1 MKITI
6 SDTLFKQIVTAEKR
20 KEISWLLEMTKTN
33 SWWSTQVGMKHL
45 AQYCP
50 SYLRVIGII
59 LNNIPLAILAMA
71 VYFFFTKEFAFGAF
85 SLLVIIPLLYIVPKS
100 ACRVVRI
107 FARRNKMFFVEL
119 YASGVLH
126 IYSMKKKEG
135 FSYPRLLEDA
145 L

>member
-6 SDTLFKQIVTAEKR
+6 SDTLFEQIVTAEKR
-20 KEISWLLEMTKTN
+20 KEISWLLDMNRAN
-33 SWWSTQVGMKHL
+33 SWWSTQRGMKHL

-50 SYLRVIGII
+50 SYVRVVGII
-59 LNNIPLAILAMA
+59 LNNIPLAILVMA
-71 VYFFFTKEFAFGAF
+71 VYFFFTKEFGFGGF
-85 SLLVIIPLLYIVPKS
+85 SLLTIIPLLYIVPKS

-107 FARRNKMFFVEL
+107 FARRNKMFFIEL

-126 IYSMKKKEG
+126 IYSMKKKEA
-135 FSYPRLLEDA
+135 FSYPRLLEDV